1 MLEVRTKALDTGLAV
16 RTFTDIT
23 EQEHNAQ
30 VLADARDA
38 AEAAARARS
47 EFLAVMSHEIRTPLN
62 GVIGVAGLLEDMEL
76 GPAQLEY
83 VHLIRQS
90 GDHLLELINDVLD
103 FSRLEADRVQLEE
116 TSFDPLALAQGVIGM
131 FLSQARTK
139 GLDLSTVAADAIPV
153 AVTGDPGGCAR
164 FCLI

>member
-1 MLEVRTKALDTGLAV
+1 MLEIRTKALETGLAV

-23 EQEHNAQ
+23 EQQRTAQ

-76 GPAQLEY
+76 GPAQRDY
-83 VHLIRQS
+83 VRLIRQS
-90 GDHLLELINDVLD
+90 GDHLLELINDILD

-116 TSFDPLALAQGVIGM
+116 ADFDPQRWSQGIVG
-131 FLSQARTK
+131 S
-139 GLDLSTVAADAIPV
+139 S
-153 AVTGDPGGCAR
+153 
-164 FCLI
+164 